1 MLISADLQ
9 INHPDYYQLR
19 YVLYI
24 DGEAYECFATAPKF
38 VLVPSQNLV
47 TIQCLGVQYD
57 VMISPADVDDEALS
71 PFLIKAV
78 EQWVLEMS
86 LSQNEDS

>member
-9 INHPDYYQLR
+9 INHPDYHQLR
-19 YVLYI
+19 YVLHL

-38 VLVPSQNLV
+38 LLVPSRNLV
-47 TIQCLGVQYD
+47 TIQCLGIQYD
-57 VMISPADVDDEALS
+57 VMISPADVDDEVLS

-78 EQWVLEMS
+78 EQWALEMS
-86 LSQNEDS
+86 WTQYEDS